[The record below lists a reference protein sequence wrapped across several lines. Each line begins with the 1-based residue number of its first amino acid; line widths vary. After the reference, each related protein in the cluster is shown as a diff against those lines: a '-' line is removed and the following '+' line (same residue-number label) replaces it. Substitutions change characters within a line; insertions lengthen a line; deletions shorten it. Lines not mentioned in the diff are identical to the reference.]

1 MIRKDIYEI
10 IKRGFIALEAVSVT
24 AILSMVTGIGVGTY
38 FSIIEAS
45 KDTSLKE
52 ESKTFLE
59 WFNII
64 SNEDERVAKLS
75 QSGLEVFNLEK
86 LDVDLHESI
95 IENYSLL
102 LEFPDIF
109 YNSAIILN
117 DYNEESKTYYSFS
130 LFNVLYDDR
139 YAITTFAT
147 GVTNIIYGK
156 FNVVIAS

>member
-75 QSGLEVFNLEK
+75 QSGLEVFNF
-86 LDVDLHESI
+86 SC
-95 IENYSLL
+95 
-102 LEFPDIF
+102 
-109 YNSAIILN
+109 
-117 DYNEESKTYYSFS
+117 SFWIDWR
-130 LFNVLYDDR
+130 LFFCRVFDSGY
-139 YAITTFAT
+139 
-147 GVTNIIYGK
+147 K
-156 FNVVIAS
+156 